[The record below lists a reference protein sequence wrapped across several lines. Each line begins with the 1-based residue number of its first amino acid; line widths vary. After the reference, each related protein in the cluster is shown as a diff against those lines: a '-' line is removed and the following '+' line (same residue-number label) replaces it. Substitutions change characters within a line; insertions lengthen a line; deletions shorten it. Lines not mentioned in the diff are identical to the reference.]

1 MGFSARVGLVVLVMG
16 AVCLSCRPEATA
28 PDRDTRLPA
37 ASLLAVGDT
46 GSPRGL
52 LPFVFDGQFAVG
64 AAMQRAH
71 EASPVDA
78 VVLLGD
84 NFYPDGLR
92 ADELVPRILAN
103 VARPYCAFVEP
114 STALAKLLGEGCSPA
129 REAVPRLLVAL
140 GNHDL
145 QTPASAELQQNEV
158 PRFVLNW
165 EVPTTRV
172 PAVREL
178 PGGLSL
184 VFLDTEW
191 PWGPEEVDALASAL
205 EAARGPWRVIVGHRP
220 PIAGHPQLSKM
231 IERAAQ
237 RSGRVIHAYL
247 AGHVHGLA
255 AIRGVGTAPSLTL
268 IAGSG
273 SGVDLQSA
281 PEYRIEAAG
290 SGDVVAAKLGF
301 VRLDVFDESGQAGD
315 PARLRVSLFA
325 ARSSAALAWLGA
337 SEIARYA
344 IGLDGSVERT
354 ETLQDRSS
362 AGGQRRQVS
371 LEPANGLGALPL
383 RYGRS

>member
-1 MGFSARVGLVVLVMG
+1 MGFSARIGLVALATG
-16 AVCLSCRPEATA
+16 AVCLACRPEATA
-28 PDRDTRLPA
+28 PGHHTVRPA

-46 GSPRGL
+46 GSPQGL
-52 LPFVFDGQFAVG
+52 LPFFFDGQFAVG

-71 EASPVDA
+71 AASPVDA

-103 VARPYCAFVEP
+103 VARPYCTFVEP
-114 STALAKLLGEGCSPA
+114 SAALSTRLGDDCRPA
-129 REAVPRLLVAL
+129 HEPVPRLLVAL

-145 QTPASAELQQNEV
+145 QTPGSAELQQNEV

-178 PGGLSL
+178 AGGLSL

-191 PWGPEEVDALASAL
+191 PWGPEEVDALARAL

-237 RSGRVIHAYL
+237 RSGRIVHAYL
-247 AGHVHGLA
+247 AGHVHGLV
-255 AIRGVGTAPSLTL
+255 AIRGKGTAPSLML

-273 SGVDLQSA
+273 SEVDLQSA

-290 SGDVVAAKLGF
+290 SDDVVAAKLGF
-301 VRLDVFDESGQAGD
+301 VRLDVFADAGPTGD
-315 PARLRVSLFA
+315 PARLRVSLVA
-325 ARSSAALAWLGA
+325 ARPSAALAPLGA
-337 SEIARYA
+337 IEIARYA
-344 IGLDGSVERT
+344 IELDGSVRRIDA
-354 ETLQDRSS
+354 LQD
-362 AGGQRRQVS
+362 
-371 LEPANGLGALPL
+371 
-383 RYGRS
+383 